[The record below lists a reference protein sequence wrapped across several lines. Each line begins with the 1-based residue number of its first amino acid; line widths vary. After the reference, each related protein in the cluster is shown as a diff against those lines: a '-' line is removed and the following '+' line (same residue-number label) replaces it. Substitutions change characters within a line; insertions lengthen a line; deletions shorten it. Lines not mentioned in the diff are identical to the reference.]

1 MLKKIVFFALFC
13 LVLTVIIAYSRGYR
27 IKIGQN
33 ELTSN
38 GLVAVTSNPKSAKI
52 FIDGVLKG
60 VTDTTVYLQPGKYS
74 FTVIKD
80 GYFPWKKTIIV
91 KGEIVHSID
100 ATLYPINSSL
110 NPLTNIGV
118 IKSIK
123 FGAGEHK
130 ALIFSK
136 KYSADEDLVDIIEPS
151 PSQEKKDGL
160 FVFDPNV
167 RAVTI
172 FSSLTSIAE
181 YSAFPVDI
189 DPESIYVIF
198 SPNYEQLIL
207 FNLAGNVSDV
217 AIGGFGLGQR
227 SEFEPNIVYPSEY
240 SSAFLLSVNSY
251 NPSPLD
257 ITDSAPALIEAW
269 SNQRKKNLDSFLSG
283 YKTEL
288 GDFLASSSILLDV
301 SQDKNRIMYQATS
314 EAKLVQILK
323 KPLIGSNQTQ
333 EVRDTQI
340 DNIYVYDVKE
350 DRNYLVFTT
359 ERIENDEIGN
369 LSFHPNSKN
378 IIYRVVNNLAVA
390 DYDGTN
396 EQKIYSGPFAKDFL
410 EISNDGRLIILTT
423 LNPAQN
429 ASRDLYAI
437 GIR

>member
-1 MLKKIVFFALFC
+1 MIKKIVFFALFA
-13 LVLTVIIAYSRGYR
+13 LVLVVIISYSRGYR

-38 GLVAVTSNPKSAKI
+38 GLVAATSNPKSAKI

-60 VTDTTVYLQPGKYS
+60 VTDTTVYLQPGTYS
-74 FTVIKD
+74 FAIVKD
-80 GYFPWKKTIIV
+80 GYFPWKKTISV

-118 IKSIK
+118 IKAIK

-130 ALIFSK
+130 ALVFSEAH
-136 KYSADEDLVDIIEPS
+136 SSSDDSLVGFTEQS

-181 YSAFPVDI
+181 YSTFPVEI
-189 DPESIYVIF
+189 NPENVYVVF

-207 FNLAGNVSDV
+207 FNLDAEEKTSVHE
-217 AIGGFGLGQR
+217 LEQK
-227 SEFEPNIVYPSEY
+227 SEFEPNIVYPENY
-240 SSAFLLSVNSY
+240 TSAFLLSVNSY
-251 NPSPLD
+251 NSSPLD
-257 ITDSAPALIEAW
+257 ITDSAPALIDAW
-269 SNQRKKNLDSFLSG
+269 SGQRKKNLDSLVSS
-283 YKTEL
+283 YKKEL
-288 GDFLASSSILLDV
+288 GDFLASSSIILDV

-314 EAKLVQILK
+314 EAKLTQILK
-323 KPLIGSNQTQ
+323 KPLIGANQTQ
-333 EVRDTQI
+333 EVRDIQI

-350 DRNYLVFTT
+350 DRNYLVFAKD
-359 ERIENDEIGN
+359 RLINDEIGN
-369 LSFHPNSKN
+369 ISFHPNSKN
-378 IIYRVVNNLAVA
+378 IVYRLANNLAIA
-390 DYDGTN
+390 DYDAIN

-423 LNPAQN
+423 LNPTQN
-429 ASRDLYAI
+429 SSGDLYAI